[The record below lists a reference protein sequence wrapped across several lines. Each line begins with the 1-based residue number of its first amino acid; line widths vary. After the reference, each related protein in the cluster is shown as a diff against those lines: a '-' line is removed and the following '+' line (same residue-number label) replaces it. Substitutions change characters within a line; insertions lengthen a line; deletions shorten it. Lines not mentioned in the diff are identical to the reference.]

1 MKQNSIS
8 FTATTRSS
16 SLSLLRIFCALQ
28 VYFIHYFAGHGM
40 RSEAWI
46 FNLAV
51 PTFLLMS
58 AYLYGLRRK
67 EDGVLRVDF
76 LKKRFI
82 SLSSILYPFVLIVFI
97 VFTFLNPENMGQYA
111 ISLIVNLLY
120 SCNIYEPL
128 PHCGHLWFMQS
139 LAMCYLAMYLC
150 SKNRLC
156 EKMRMNTWGGVIVIL
171 IISLVCGYVYRGNYL
186 PYIVSYVLV
195 YYNAKAIRTF
205 MQQRSFLFCIS
216 LLIVHYIVSATHYN
230 EIFHYG
236 IYLYYFETCLFS
248 LVGIALFEK
257 LFSNMKYN
265 KIIDYM
271 AAITMEFYLCHHF
284 FAYDYSILQGLA
296 ITVALAILLH
306 FAAVRVK
313 VWMNAATA

>member
-1 MKQNSIS
+1 
-8 FTATTRSS
+8 
-16 SLSLLRIFCALQ
+16 
-28 VYFIHYFAGHGM
+28 M

-51 PTFLLMS
+51 PTFLLLS

-67 EDGVLRVDF
+67 DGEVLRVDF

-82 SLSSILYPFVLIVFI
+82 SLSSTLYPFVLIVFI
-97 VFTFLNPENMGQYA
+97 VFTFLNSENVGQYT

-186 PYIVSYVLV
+186 PYILSYVLV
-195 YYNAKAIRTF
+195 YYNAKAIRAF
-205 MQQRSFLFCIS
+205 MQQRSFWFCIS
-216 LLIVHYIVSATHYN
+216 LLIMHYLISATHYN

-248 LVGIALFEK
+248 LAGIALFEK
-257 LFSNMKYN
+257 LFDCLKPN

-284 FAYDYSILQGLA
+284 FAYDYPLLQGLA
-296 ITVALAILLH
+296 ITVVLAIILH
-306 FAAVRVK
+306 FTAVK
-313 VWMNAATA
+313 IKAWMNPIIL